1 VPPQR
6 RVYLLPHDPEWAER
20 AEQYGAE
27 VAVILGPLLVRMEHI
42 GSTSIPGIHAKPVID
57 LMPIVRSVEAVDT
70 LQGAFEAAGFCWYG
84 EYGLPGR
91 RYLNRDDPETGERLT
106 NVHIYAADNPEVE
119 RHIAFRDYLRAHP
132 NSARDYEAVKLTCAA
147 NHPADISGYMDCKD
161 AMCKQIESDAVAWY
175 RGARDQPAERQYR
188 DRGSNRRGLT

>member
-6 RVYLLPHDPEWAER
+6 RVYLLPHDPAWSAL

-27 VAVILGPLLVRMEHI
+27 VASIIGPELVRMEHI
-42 GSTSIPGIHAKPVID
+42 GSTSIPGLHAKPVID
-57 LMPIVRSVEAVDT
+57 LMPIVTSVEAVDA

-91 RYLNRDDPETGERLT
+91 RYLNRDDPETGDRLT

-119 RHIAFRDYLRAHP
+119 RHLAFRDYLRTHP
-132 NSARDYEAVKLTCAA
+132 DVAGEYEAVKLVCAA
-147 NHPADISGYMDCKD
+147 QHPTDIYGYMDCKD
-161 AMCKQIESDAVAWY
+161 MVCKQIESAAVAWF
-175 RGARDQPAERQYR
+175 R
-188 DRGSNRRGLT
+188 SNVDE